1 LSGRTRDG
9 ESLGRCWSGGNTTN
23 VLTTSS
29 ELASWTGGELGRGTD
44 GRVSLG
50 GSGRRVVGVA
60 LRRDYEKVKRIM
72 LLGMERIRTSRWVGI
87 VVNLC
92 LRGKVGRVG
101 GRTLV
106 MLSIVSPVV
115 ALANERLGVAPG

>member
-1 LSGRTRDG
+1 
-9 ESLGRCWSGGNTTN
+9 
-23 VLTTSS
+23 
-29 ELASWTGGELGRGTD
+29 
-44 GRVSLG
+44 
-50 GSGRRVVGVA
+50 
-60 LRRDYEKVKRIM
+60 M
-72 LLGMERIRTSRWVGI
+72 LLGMERIRTSRWVGV

-115 ALANERLGVAPG
+115 ALANERLGVAPWFRLVLVLLRALTAT